1 MCRHWEVFVCH
12 LWVIWGVA
20 MDMGVCRCVEGEV
33 VRVWCSGVR
42 VKLES
47 VRSHYAGPQGA
58 EVLTAVVERR
68 RV

>member
-1 MCRHWEVFVCH
+1 M
-12 LWVIWGVA
+12 
-20 MDMGVCRCVEGEV
+20 
-33 VRVWCSGVR
+33 RVWCSGVR